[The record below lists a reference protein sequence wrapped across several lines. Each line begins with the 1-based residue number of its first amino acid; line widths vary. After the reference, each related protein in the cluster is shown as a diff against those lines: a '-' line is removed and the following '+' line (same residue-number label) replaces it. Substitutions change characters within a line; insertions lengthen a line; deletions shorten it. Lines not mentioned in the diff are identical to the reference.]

1 MKKHLIF
8 ALSLL
13 FVATLFGSSD
23 AQHNRITL
31 QHGQEIFV
39 SGINVAWHRFGDDVG
54 SQPVDEAWFT
64 QLLDSLQGVGGN
76 SIRWWLFTN
85 AANAPEF
92 GDDGLVS
99 GPGEAT
105 ITNIKKVLDL
115 AHQRGIVISLCL
127 FSFDLFQDQQGV
139 DHTNNETMMTT
150 DEGIQAMIDNA
161 LIPLVKAIG
170 PHPAIMC
177 WEMFNEPEGMA
188 GDVEWA
194 GWTEDAGGTVSITD
208 IQKVINRS
216 AGAIHREMPGVP
228 VSNGSWCFK
237 VASNVITRPDE
248 PGFNVNY
255 YSDSALV
262 EVGGD
267 PDGTLDF
274 YQVHYYDWAKEE
286 FSPFHH
292 PASYWGLDK
301 PIVIGEFSALGF
313 SENVQVSPLESY
325 QLLYDNGY
333 AGAMSWTYTNH
344 DGHGG
349 LDDAAEGIGYL
360 YDNYPE
366 DVIIVFPP
374 VARDD
379 FYAVVNDAALE
390 IETPGVLAND
400 ESFSDEPL
408 DAQLIE
414 GSVQGGSV
422 TLQADGSFA
431 FEAAS
436 GFSGKAF
443 FSYAAKDGKGGMDT
457 ALVTLQVYDPETEH
471 FFSEPDAAK
480 WIYRDPWQYD
490 QTRGAGVSNDNGLV
504 IHAAQ
509 WGPEESW
516 AINSG
521 DSIQLEQGTEYFVRF
536 RFRDDPASSLGSLN
550 FLMVKAWDD
559 RGVTDSLF
567 EGIPAENLTSLDFSE
582 HTIQFVAP
590 ESGYYHM
597 AFHLVWDDPDD
608 NGPNSEYYAT
618 LRDILVSTS
627 PVTPV
632 QCPKNRNID
641 KGFLKGHIR
650 NGILTISQPTPSL
663 LKVSVYSVDGRLLE
677 SFTSEAGRSSRID
690 FRKCIGSTGSYVV
703 KVKSVSGG
711 EMVMRGAVVR

>member
-1 MKKHLIF
+1 MKISHHCALALLIVT
-8 ALSLL
+8 ALIGKSH
-13 FVATLFGSSD
+13 
-23 AQHNRITL
+23 AQPNRVTL

-39 SGINVAWHRFGDDVG
+39 SGINVAWDRFGDDVG
-54 SQPVDEAWFT
+54 SQPVNEEWFT
-64 QLLDSLQGVGGN
+64 TLLDSLQGVGGN
-76 SIRWWLFTN
+76 AIRWWLFTN

-92 GDDGLVS
+92 GDDGLVC
-99 GPGEAT
+99 GPGAAT

-115 AHQRGIVISLCL
+115 AHQRDVVISLCL
-127 FSFDLFQDQQGV
+127 FSFDLFQNQQGV
-139 DHTNNETMMTT
+139 DHENNRLMMTT
-150 DEGIQAMIDNA
+150 DEGIRAMIDNA

-170 PHPAIMC
+170 NHPAILC

-194 GWTEDAGGTVSITD
+194 GWTDEAGGTVSIVD

-274 YQVHYYDWAKEE
+274 YQVHYYDWAEEE

-292 PASYWGLDK
+292 PATYWGLDK
-301 PIVIGEFSALGF
+301 PIVIGEFSAAGF

-325 QLLYDNGY
+325 QLLFDNGY

-349 LDDAAEGIGYL
+349 LEDAAAGIGYL
-360 YDNYPE
+360 YENYPE
-366 DVIIVFPP
+366 DVIIDFPP

-379 FYAVVNDAALE
+379 FYALSTDGSVEMQA
-390 IETPGVLAND
+390 PGVLAND
-400 ESFSDEPL
+400 EDYTDDPVE
-408 DAQLIE
+408 AQVIE

-422 TLQADGSFA
+422 TLEADGSFT
-431 FEAAS
+431 FKAAS
-436 GFSGKAF
+436 GYRGKAY
-443 FSYAAKDGKGGMDT
+443 FSYAASDGKGGLDT
-457 ALVTLQVYDPETEH
+457 ALVTLQVYDPQTEH
-471 FFSEPDAAK
+471 FFLEPDAAK

-490 QTRGAGVSNDNGLV
+490 QSKGAGVSNDNGLV

-521 DSIQLEQGTEYFVRF
+521 DSIQLEEGTEYFVRF
-536 RFRDDPASSLGSLN
+536 RFRDDAASSLGSLD
-550 FLMVKAWDD
+550 FLLVKSWNEYGAA
-559 RGVTDSLF
+559 DSLF
-567 EGIPAENLTSLDFSE
+567 EGISAQNLTSADFSE
-582 HTIQFVAP
+582 HTIRFVAP
-590 ESGYYHM
+590 ESGFYHM

-608 NGPNSEYYAT
+608 GGPNSEYYAT
-618 LRDILVSTS
+618 LRDILVSTNPS
-627 PVTPV
+627 TPV
-632 QCPKNRNID
+632 QCPHNKVVSGSALRGN
-641 KGFLKGHIR
+641 IR
-650 NGILTISQPTPSL
+650 NGVLSVSQTSPCPL
-663 LKVSVYSVDGRLLE
+663 AISVYSVDGRLLE
-677 SFTSEAGRSSRID
+677 SFTSDARKRVKIDLRRNVRSA
-690 FRKCIGSTGSYVV
+690 GSYAV
-703 KVKSVSGG
+703 KVKNGNKG
-711 EMVMRGAVVR
+711 EMVIRGVMVR